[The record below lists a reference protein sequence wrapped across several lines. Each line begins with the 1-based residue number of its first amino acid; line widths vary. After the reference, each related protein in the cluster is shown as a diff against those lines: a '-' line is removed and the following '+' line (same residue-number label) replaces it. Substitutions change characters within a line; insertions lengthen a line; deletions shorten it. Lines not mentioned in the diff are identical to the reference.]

1 MTLSK
6 VSKDSTTGGGS
17 IKLRE
22 SKSCTTL
29 ILTKLL
35 VYLLTSQKILVIV
48 DLKKFLI
55 KFLQSDQI
63 RLEGS
68 NIRLIDE
75 NFNIDFNIIVV
86 KSYLKGLEFS
96 MILEMVPKS
105 LVKPKIQS
113 PSLLQRTT
121 PPPAILEL
129 PITNPSVLSF
139 THPYM
144 E

>member
-6 VSKDSTTGGGS
+6 VSKDSTTSGGS
-17 IKLRE
+17 FKLRE

-129 PITNPSVLSF
+129 PSTNPSVLSF

>member
-6 VSKDSTTGGGS
+6 VSKDSTTSGGS
-17 IKLRE
+17 FKLRE
-22 SKSCTTL
+22 SKSCTIL

-129 PITNPSVLSF
+129 PSTNPSVLSF

>member
-6 VSKDSTTGGGS
+6 VSKDSTTGSGS
-17 IKLRE
+17 FKLRE

-48 DLKKFLI
+48 DLKQFLI

>member
-6 VSKDSTTGGGS
+6 VSKDSTTNGGS
-17 IKLRE
+17 FKLRE
-22 SKSCTTL
+22 SKSYTTL
-29 ILTKLL
+29 ILNKLL